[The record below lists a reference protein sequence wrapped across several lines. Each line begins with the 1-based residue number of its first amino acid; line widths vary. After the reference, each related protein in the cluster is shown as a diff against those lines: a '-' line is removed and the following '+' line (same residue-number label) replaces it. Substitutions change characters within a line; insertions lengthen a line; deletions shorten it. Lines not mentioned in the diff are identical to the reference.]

1 MQNTDSN
8 MPDRRSARAGEL
20 TEPLE
25 PGAPPDAELG
35 RVKKETELAEMTQES
50 SVHP

>member
-35 RVKKETELAEMTQES
+35 RVKKETERSLDPYRHVSTG
-50 SVHP
+50 